1 MTQHNDAQHISKAC
15 SSQFKIKTISLTVVI
30 IERRTLDHFAECCYV
45 KCRHAESPCTLFNT
59 LI

>member
-1 MTQHNDAQHISKAC
+1 MTQHNDPQHFSKAC
-15 SSQFKIKTISLTVVI
+15 SSQFKIKTIRLTVVI
-30 IERRTLDHFAECCYV
+30 VERLTLDHFAECCYV